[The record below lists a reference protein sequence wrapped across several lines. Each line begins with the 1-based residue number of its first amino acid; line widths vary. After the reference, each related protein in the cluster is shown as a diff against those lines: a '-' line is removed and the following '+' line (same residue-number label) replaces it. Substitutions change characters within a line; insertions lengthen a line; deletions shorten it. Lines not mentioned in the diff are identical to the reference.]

1 MALSAHKDIPNAKRI
16 VVKVGSSSIT
26 GDNQGNLVKLV
37 TALASGIA
45 RGQEV
50 ILVSSGAIATGMPLL
65 GISTKPTDLPTS
77 QALAA
82 VGQSR
87 LMLRYQNVLD
97 SFKVIAGQVLLT
109 AADLESEESSA
120 NAKSA
125 IERMLELGVLPIVN
139 ENDTVATNEIRF
151 GDNDRLAALV
161 AVLVKADLLVLF
173 SDIEALYDRPPSE
186 AGAQAIDWIE
196 PLDDLSGIKMGESA
210 SGVGTGGA
218 VTKVGAARTATDA
231 GISVLLTS
239 INNAELAL
247 SGQRL
252 GTWFQAKEQN

>member
-1 MALSAHKDIPNAKRI
+1 MSISVHKDIPNAKRI

-37 TALASGIA
+37 TAVATCIA

-50 ILVSSGAIATGMPLL
+50 VLVTSGAIATGMPLL
-65 GISTKPTDLPTS
+65 NMETKPTDLPTS

-87 LMLRYQNVLD
+87 LMVRYQNVLD

-120 NAKSA
+120 NAKAA

-151 GDNDRLAALV
+151 GDNDRLAVSHKRHWPPRATFNAHEDIREKSSISNRFKHKYKNLFVKYSCVEETV
-161 AVLVKADLLVLF
+161 A
-173 SDIEALYDRPPSE
+173 R
-186 AGAQAIDWIE
+186 W
-196 PLDDLSGIKMGESA
+196 
-210 SGVGTGGA
+210 
-218 VTKVGAARTATDA
+218 
-231 GISVLLTS
+231 
-239 INNAELAL
+239 
-247 SGQRL
+247 
-252 GTWFQAKEQN
+252 